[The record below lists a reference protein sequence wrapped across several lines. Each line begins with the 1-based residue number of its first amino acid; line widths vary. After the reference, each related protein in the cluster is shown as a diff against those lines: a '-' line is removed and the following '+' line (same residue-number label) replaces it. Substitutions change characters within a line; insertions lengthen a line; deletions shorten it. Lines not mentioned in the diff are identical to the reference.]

1 MDLTL
6 LSAFSSQRGTSV
18 GKVGGCRLDSHS
30 IISALLT
37 RASQCMWYGKDRV
50 SDADLDWTA
59 AEDAVVW

>member
-1 MDLTL
+1 M
-6 LSAFSSQRGTSV
+6 